1 MSDAGEDGGVMDG
14 ASHRECVFYPAVFYP
29 PGAFPIVK
37 FLRLKW
43 RYGRKRQ
50 DRRIDFL
57 RHGVF
62 LSSGTINR
70 QLAIVMQSHWRFEY
84 ASEYI

>member
-1 MSDAGEDGGVMDG
+1 MSDAGEDGGVMAG
-14 ASHRECVFYPAVFYP
+14 ASHRECVFYPADFYP
-29 PGAFPIVK
+29 PGAFPSVK

-50 DRRIDFL
+50 ANRKDFL
-57 RHGVF
+57 RHGVIF
-62 LSSGTINR
+62 SFGTINR